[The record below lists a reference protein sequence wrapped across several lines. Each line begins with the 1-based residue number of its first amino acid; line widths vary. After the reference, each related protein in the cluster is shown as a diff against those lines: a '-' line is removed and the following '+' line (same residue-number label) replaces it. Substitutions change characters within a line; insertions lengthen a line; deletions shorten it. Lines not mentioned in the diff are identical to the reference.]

1 MNAYDLPT
9 SLTIGGVGFDIRWNW
24 RAILDI
30 LIAYNDPEL
39 DEHGQVLVLLQIF
52 YPRFCEIPEEHLE
65 EAVAKACEF
74 IDCGQRDDGKPTPK
88 MIDWEQ
94 DAAII
99 IPEIN
104 KVAGREIRLDPNI
117 HWWTFMG
124 WFMGIGDG
132 LLASVLH
139 VRQKLSNG
147 KKLEQWEQEFYKANW
162 AICDLKHPYTSQDQA
177 LVNEIMEW
185 LNGSKS

>member
-1 MNAYDLPT
+1 
-9 SLTIGGVGFDIRWNW
+9 
-24 RAILDI
+24 
-30 LIAYNDPEL
+30 
-39 DEHGQVLVLLQIF
+39 
-52 YPRFCEIPEEHLE
+52 
-65 EAVAKACEF
+65 
-74 IDCGQRDDGKPTPK
+74 

-147 KKLEQWEQEFYKANW
+147 KKLEQWEQEFYKANRS
-162 AICDLKHPYTSQDQA
+162 ICDLKHPYTSQDQA
-177 LVNEIMEW
+177 LVDEIMEW